1 MMAASKDG
9 TTSAAWCVD
18 FLPFPG
24 PRCFDSGRGFITGV
38 GPGPGAS
45 VARRFADEYA
55 DGINARGANREHIEV
70 SFNRNFAKDLSA
82 NNRLVTF
89 ARAPLIEPEPRA

>member
-1 MMAASKDG
+1 
-9 TTSAAWCVD
+9 
-18 FLPFPG
+18 
-24 PRCFDSGRGFITGV
+24 
-38 GPGPGAS
+38 